1 MSSYSLNIFLEIP
14 SLSSKLTMF
23 WHNFFAHKTLGGQS
37 INSCVPNFIKK
48 WTHLCS
54 YFSNK
59 KILFIFIIYFSI
71 SCSTTKVFYNYADL
85 LLLNWIESY
94 LELSK
99 KQSSDLNIKI
109 ENFFIWHRKSELP
122 KIVIFLQEL
131 KTRYGNGIDKQDIY
145 WIRSE
150 SKIIW
155 KRTLY
160 YAEKDIVSLLLTIT
174 DSQVLQT
181 KEKLANKEDDWL
193 LEQSIMSSDELRDYI
208 LGRTYKFVEEFL
220 GPLEPIQKQQ
230 IKEWIEPDPNWVAM
244 RLRNREKFQDYLVE
258 LLKSKETLNKNIH
271 SWVSYPESHWTDDF
285 KSVIEV
291 KRQEWEAIIIM
302 IDMISL
308 PRQRKHFLDKID
320 EYIEDFNEL
329 ADIS

>member
-1 MSSYSLNIFLEIP
+1 M
-14 SLSSKLTMF
+14 K
-23 WHNFFAHKTLGGQS
+23 AR
-37 INSCVPNFIKK
+37 
-48 WTHLCS
+48 
-54 YFSNK
+54 
-59 KILFIFIIYFSI
+59 
-71 SCSTTKVFYNYADL
+71 YA
-85 LLLNWIESY
+85 
-94 LELSK
+94 
-99 KQSSDLNIKI
+99 
-109 ENFFIWHRKSELP
+109 
-122 KIVIFLQEL
+122 
-131 KTRYGNGIDKQDIY
+131 NGINKQDIN

-150 SKIIW
+150 SKITW
-155 KRTLY
+155 ERTLY

-174 DSQVLQT
+174 DNQVLQA

-193 LEQSIMSSDELRDYI
+193 VKQSIMSSDELRTHT

-230 IKEWIEPDPNWVAM
+230 IKKWIEPDPNWVAM

-271 SWVSYPESHWTDDF
+271 SWISYPESHWTDDF
-285 KSVIEV
+285 KNVIEV
-291 KRQEWEAIIIM
+291 KRQEWETITIM
-302 IDMISL
+302 IDTISL

>member
-1 MSSYSLNIFLEIP
+1 MP
-14 SLSSKLTMF
+14 
-23 WHNFFAHKTLGGQS
+23 HKTLGGQS

-48 WTHLCS
+48 WPCVCD

-59 KILFIFIIYFSI
+59 RILFIFIIFFSI

-85 LLLNWIESY
+85 LLLNWTESY
-94 LELSK
+94 LELSE
-99 KQSSDLNIKI
+99 KQRSDLNIKI
-109 ENFFIWHRKSELP
+109 ENFLIWHRKSELP
-122 KIVIFLQEL
+122 KIVIFLEEL
-131 KTRYGNGIDKQDIY
+131 KARYANGINKQDIN

-150 SKIIW
+150 SKITW
-155 KRTLY
+155 ERTLY

-174 DSQVLQT
+174 DNQVLQA

-193 LEQSIMSSDELRDYI
+193 LEQSIMSLDELRSHNLD
-208 LGRTYKFVEEFL
+208 RTYKFVEKFL

-230 IKEWIEPDPNWVAM
+230 IKKWIEPDPSWVAM
-244 RLRNREKFQDYLVE
+244 RLINREKFQEYLVE

-271 SWVSYPESHWTDDF
+271 SWISYPESHWTDDF
-285 KSVIEV
+285 KNVIEV
-291 KRQEWEAIIIM
+291 KRQEWETITIM
-302 IDMISL
+302 IDTISL
-308 PRQRKHFLDKID
+308 PHQRKHFLEKID